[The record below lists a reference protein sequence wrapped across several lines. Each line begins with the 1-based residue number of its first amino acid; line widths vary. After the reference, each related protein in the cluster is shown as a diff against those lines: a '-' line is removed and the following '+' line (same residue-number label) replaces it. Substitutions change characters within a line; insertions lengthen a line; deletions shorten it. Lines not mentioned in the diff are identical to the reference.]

1 MYVVWRVVGLKDE
14 WNEEFNNSEIER
26 ELNNDE
32 QKDKALQ
39 IVPLSARQ
47 SGLPINMQG
56 ANTARHWMLPVNCG
70 KSVP

>member
-14 WNEEFNNSEIER
+14 WNQEFNNSEIER

-47 SGLPINMQG
+47 FGLTINMQG

>member
-32 QKDKALQ
+32 QKDKALR

-47 SGLPINMQG
+47 SGLTSNMQG